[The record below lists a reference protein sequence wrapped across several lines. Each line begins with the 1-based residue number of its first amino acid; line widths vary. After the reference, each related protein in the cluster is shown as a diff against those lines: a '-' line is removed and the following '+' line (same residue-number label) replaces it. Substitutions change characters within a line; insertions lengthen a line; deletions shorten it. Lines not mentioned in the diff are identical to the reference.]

1 MSERDRDQSKQSAV
15 DSLTF
20 IVRLWPETDD
30 TGRERWRGR
39 VEHVASQ
46 QVRYVDNVADVSRVI
61 ERWTCGLERETGVEN
76 GEPIHTLRV
85 EADSET
91 GS

>member
-20 IVRLWPETDD
+20 I
-30 TGRERWRGR
+30 
-39 VEHVASQ
+39 EHVASQ
-46 QVRYVDNVADVSRVI
+46 QVRYVDDVADVSRVI
-61 ERWTCGLERETGVEN
+61 ERWTRGPVKETGVEN